1 MLPPHLRHR
10 DLNRIRDLSRRRM
23 RPMRTIHQ
31 PAQLLTQI
39 AAQPTVNRR
48 PVHPDTGSN
57 LGDIRTGQ
65 HRTHRVQ
72 TLLDNRQ
79 DNQSQSRPPRSK
91 TSRGDVGHRVP
102 KQTAVADHLANA
114 CRTSVDGG
122 QCYLLPLRENFL
134 YAIKPAWRAAASGG
148 RPRAGRTTRISAPL
162 ALRRRRLLSFG
173 EPRGD
178 QCPLTAAKDLE
189 VQHLTVSEREDHAKP
204 PSRP

>member
-122 QCYLLPLRENFL
+122 HRAGEIRWEEFL
-134 YAIKPAWRAAASGG
+134 YELKAGPTGG
-148 RPRAGRTTRISAPL
+148 R
-162 ALRRRRLLSFG
+162 LRRPPSAGDGLPG
-173 EPRGD
+173 EPPARRADPSVTPYKGVI
-178 QCPLTAAKDLE
+178 LAIG
-189 VQHLTVSEREDHAKP
+189 VERL
-204 PSRP
+204 

>member
-72 TLLDNRQ
+72 RCSTTDKTTRANPGLPEARRPAETSGTGCRNRPLSQ
-79 DNQSQSRPPRSK
+79 ITWRTRVAHQSTEDIR
-91 TSRGDVGHRVP
+91 
-102 KQTAVADHLANA
+102 
-114 CRTSVDGG
+114 
-122 QCYLLPLRENFL
+122 
-134 YAIKPAWRAAASGG
+134 RAAARTLLYLSSRLGG
-148 RPRAGRTTRISAPL
+148 A
-162 ALRRRRLLSFG
+162 
-173 EPRGD
+173 
-178 QCPLTAAKDLE
+178 C
-189 VQHLTVSEREDHAKP
+189 REDA
-204 PSRP
+204 